1 MVNKNNIID
10 TIVEVLSSW
19 LILKIDNYDSS
30 LYYENKDY
38 IYECYQKGEILK
50 YFFFCQIFVI

>member
-38 IYECYQKGEILK
+38 IYECYQKGEIL
-50 YFFFCQIFVI
+50 